1 MKTFNYGDKYVK
13 TLQVRVT
20 ADQLEFLEGISKLLG
35 VSTSE
40 YIRMLINIYLSSY
53 KEGKNE
59 NKPSDSDDQL

>member
-53 KEGKNE
+53 KEGRNE
-59 NKPSDSDDQL
+59 NKPSNSNDLV